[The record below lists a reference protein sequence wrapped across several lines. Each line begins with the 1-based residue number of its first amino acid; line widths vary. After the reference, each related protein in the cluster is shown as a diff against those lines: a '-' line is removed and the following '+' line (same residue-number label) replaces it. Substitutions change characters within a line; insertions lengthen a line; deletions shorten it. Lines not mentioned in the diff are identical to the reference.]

1 VQLVQVKSSVKHLAA
16 VLASAGQQN
25 ADMDKAWWMYF
36 ERVDIYNADMLDLRY
51 ELREQLTRDEWER
64 IFPAE

>member
-1 VQLVQVKSSVKHLAA
+1 VKSNGEQLAYVQA
-16 VLASAGQQN
+16 NAGLQN
-25 ADMDKAWWMYF
+25 ADTDKAWWRYF
-36 ERVDIYNADMLDLRY
+36 ERVDAYNADMLDLRY